1 MKKKN
6 YIVPQVEA
14 LPLGPAGILM
24 GSTTPPDDPS
34 SSSTPAPGRRPDL
47 F

>member
-1 MKKKN
+1 MKKRN
-6 YIVPQVEA
+6 YIIPQVEE

-24 GSTTPPDDPS
+24 GSTTPPDDPQS
-34 SSSTPAPGRRPDL
+34 GGAPGRDL